1 MFDVRPA
8 NARLITCHHY
18 EMAWP
23 SVHKC
28 SATAAIYKNDSNFC
42 QWGSVCR
49 GRVGSPG
56 LRGMGRSSQSHT
68 SSYMPQSFSRIHIY
82 CFVSTSIFISN
93 TYPSLI
99 VIHHEYFMSFHQRF
113 LFIIGSIHYH
123 SVYAKHVLLCID
135 YNSWTPN

>member
-18 EMAWP
+18 ETAWP

-42 QWGSVCR
+42 QWDSVCG
-49 GRVGSPG
+49 GRVGTAAAFEEWAVARNRTPP
-56 LRGMGRSSQSHT
+56 
-68 SSYMPQSFSRIHIY
+68 PQSFSRIHIY
-82 CFVSTSIFISN
+82 CFVSTSISISN

-99 VIHHEYFMSFHQRF
+99 VIHHEYFMSFHQLF